1 MKHLTNTANR
11 EIFKVWDLREELRP
25 HARSLPNL
33 SVLILRLKVYL
44 PETER
49 AQGCL
54 ELMDNSK

>member
-11 EIFKVWDLREELRP
+11 EIFKAWDLCEKLGP
-25 HARSLPNL
+25 HAGSLPNS
-33 SVLILRLKVYL
+33 SVLILGLKVYL